1 MRENRRYSYLIE
13 LPSNFFG
20 CWILF
25 SKCRFEKS
33 PMWIQFNIESW
44 CWISTDEEKTE
55 SSDGFHYCYTCC
67 FVKNNCNMKSQ
78 FTVVLYTIRLFFVL
92 SAFYQDKK
100 KLLVCIYY
108 KWAFFIMMRQIM
120 PYSYLLSS
128 L

>member
-1 MRENRRYSYLIE
+1 
-13 LPSNFFG
+13 
-20 CWILF
+20 
-25 SKCRFEKS
+25 
-33 PMWIQFNIESW
+33 
-44 CWISTDEEKTE
+44 
-55 SSDGFHYCYTCC
+55 
-67 FVKNNCNMKSQ
+67 MKSQ